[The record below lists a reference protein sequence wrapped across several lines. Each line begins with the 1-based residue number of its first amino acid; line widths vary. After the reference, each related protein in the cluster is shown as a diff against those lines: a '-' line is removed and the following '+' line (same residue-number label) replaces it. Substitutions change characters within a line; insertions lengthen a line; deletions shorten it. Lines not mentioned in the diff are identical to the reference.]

1 MNSVFLK
8 GKQLLVER
16 DLKIKKIVVKIAKI
30 EKVYIDKNTE
40 NFSCFFNGDKKLFF
54 GAKKL
59 SIKLKKRIY
68 YK

>member
-54 GAKKL
+54 GA
-59 SIKLKKRIY
+59 
-68 YK
+68 